1 MHVPQCGNVKYIKT
15 IINKFDDDQRTNFE
29 NSYLGFLANMNVP
42 LVTIIPCVDD
52 DAITT
57 KKRLGTHLR
66 AYNNNEDTVHHGE

>member
-1 MHVPQCGNVKYIKT
+1 MSRFPSKH
-15 IINKFDDDQRTNFE
+15 D
-29 NSYLGFLANMNVP
+29 VP